1 MESEQVSVE
10 ILPVQLVSESET
22 SESELDEMWSF
33 VQKKANQRW
42 LWHAIDHQTG
52 VVLAYVLGGHSD
64 DVFLKLKQ
72 LLEPFGIKRFY
83 TDGWGAYERHLD
95 SAQHQVGKANTQ
107 KIERKHLTLRT
118 RIKRLARRTLC
129 FSKSE
134 VVHDI
139 VIGLYINRHEFGVSV

>member
-1 MESEQVSVE
+1 VV
-10 ILPVQLVSESET
+10 PVQLLADSET
-22 SESELDEMWSF
+22 RESELDEMWSF

-42 LWHAIDHQTG
+42 LWHAIDHGTG

-72 LLEPFGIKRFY
+72 LLEPFGINRFY

-95 SAQHQVGKANTQ
+95 SVLHQVGKANTQ

-118 RIKRLARRTLC
+118 RIKRLARRTIC

-134 VVHDI
+134 VVHDA
-139 VIGLYINRHEFGVSV
+139 VIGLYINRHEFGVLV